1 MPSFQPIFF
10 CLCSISHV
18 DSLSRCSLGDEG
30 AWSTFLITTGTPPQ
44 QVQVLPSTEF
54 SSTWVVASNACSP
67 TDAANCTI
75 ARGGVYDYTKSSSWN
90 IKANYRLGVLNTGYD
105 SDSVS
110 GTYGFDTLSIQGKG
124 TNASVNHQPIAS
136 FTTPKFFVGSLG
148 LSDQPVDFQ
157 DGSDTS
163 PSLLTSLKNENLLP
177 SLSFGYTAGHHYRM
191 YPQRISLVYNDN
203 IVVEQQS
210 VVVGS
215 LTLGGYDASRF
226 TPNDIS
232 FTFAPNPLRQL
243 VVGLQ
248 SVTYSDSK
256 TETPLSSEGVLA
268 LVDSTVPHLWLPEAA
283 CKAFVK
289 AFGLIRDDINMIYV
303 VNDTQHGIMLEKN
316 PSVIFQLGE
325 SQNGGPSIN
334 ITLPYASFDLDGSY
348 PLVKEHARL
357 FPLQRASDDNSITL
371 GRTFFQ
377 EA

>member
-1 MPSFQPIFF
+1 MPSFHPIFF

-18 DSLSRCSLGDEG
+18 DSLSHCSLGDDG

-44 QVQVLPSTEF
+44 QVQVLPSTEY

-67 TDAANCTI
+67 ADPANCTI
-75 ARGGVYDYTKSSSWN
+75 ARGGIYDCTKSSSWN
-90 IKANYRLGVLNTGYD
+90 IKAIFRLGEINLGYNDD
-105 SDSVS
+105 SIS

-124 TNASVNHQPIAS
+124 TNASVNHQSIAS

-148 LSDQPVDFQ
+148 LSDQPVDFP

-163 PSLLTSLKNENLLP
+163 PSLLTSLKNENLIP
-177 SLSFGYTAGHHYRM
+177 SLSFGYTAGAHYRKH
-191 YPQRISLVYNDN
+191 PQCISLVYNDN
-203 IVVEQQS
+203 VVIEQQS
-210 VVVGS
+210 GVVGS

-248 SVTYSDSK
+248 SVTYSDSN
-256 TETPLSSEGVLA
+256 TESPLSSDGVLA
-268 LVDSTVPHLWLPEAA
+268 LVDSTVPYLWLPETA
-283 CKAFVK
+283 CEAFVK
-289 AFGLIRDDINMIYV
+289 AFGLIWHPKNIYV
-303 VNDTQHGIMLEKN
+303 VNDTQHDIMLKKN

-325 SQNGGPSIN
+325 SRNGGPSIN